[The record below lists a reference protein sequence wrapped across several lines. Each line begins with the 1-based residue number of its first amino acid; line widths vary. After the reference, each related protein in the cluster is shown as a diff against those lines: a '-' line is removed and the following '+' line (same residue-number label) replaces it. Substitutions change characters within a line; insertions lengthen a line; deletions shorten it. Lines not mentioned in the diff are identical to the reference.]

1 MLSLV
6 APSYNNLQ
14 HLKNLYDSVCK
25 YAPEIELIII
35 DDASEDGTWEY
46 LTSLNNPNL
55 TIDRVSQRQ
64 GHTILYDKG
73 ISMAKYDIIGI
84 LHADMMIGPNYVQ
97 NMIKHLTPGVVVSA
111 TRIEPPIHPPGNE
124 KIIMDFG
131 VDFDTW
137 SPEAFER
144 FCLDKQSEFEDK
156 TTRGVFA
163 PWILYKKDFQAIG
176 GHDPKFAPYGYED
189 SDIFNRWIL
198 KGYKMVQS
206 RDAFV
211 YHLTCRGHRWN
222 KGVGIDNSDYK
233 DTMESKRKEYLRK
246 WGTWVQNDEFQHPI
260 IPPVY
265 KKKFI
270 ISPSNPTLEEAL
282 EPWFNGG
289 EDIMVEI
296 NSTNFTQNDFQIIT
310 QLNAI
315 IKDSGE
321 IGQFGLGNLKITI
334 NSLQEYQ
341 NDLIK
346 V

>member
-1 MLSLV
+1 
-6 APSYNNLQ
+6 
-14 HLKNLYDSVCK
+14 
-25 YAPEIELIII
+25 
-35 DDASEDGTWEY
+35 
-46 LTSLNNPNL
+46 
-55 TIDRVSQRQ
+55 
-64 GHTILYDKG
+64 
-73 ISMAKYDIIGI
+73 
-84 LHADMMIGPNYVQ
+84 
-97 NMIKHLTPGVVVSA
+97 
-111 TRIEPPIHPPGNE
+111 
-124 KIIMDFG
+124 MDFG

-137 SPEAFER
+137 NPTAFEAF
-144 FCLDKQSEFEDK
+144 CLEKQSEFEDK

-163 PWILYKKDFQAIG
+163 PWILYKRDFQAIG

-246 WGTWVQNDEFQHPI
+246 WGAWVQNDEFQYPI

-265 KKKFI
+265 KKSI
-270 ISPSNPTLEEAL
+270 IIKNGNSQLEEAL
-282 EPWFNGG
+282 EPWFNNGTDV
-289 EDIMVEI
+289 EVEI
-296 NSTNFTQNDFQIIT
+296 DSNTFTQQDFQIIA

-321 IGQFGLGNLKITI
+321 IGDFEIGNVKIRI

-341 NDLIK
+341 NDLIYI
-346 V
+346 